1 MVRYPEVRVAFS
13 ESQIGWMPFVM
24 ERLDNLWSKGRSG
37 ADINPLITEPPS
49 SYVAGRIFGCFFEDD
64 FGLASRDVIGI
75 DQITF
80 ESDYPHQDSLW
91 PHTLAY
97 AEKAMAELT
106 AEEIYKVVR
115 GNAINLFQLPAELG

>member
-1 MVRYPEVRVAFS
+1 
-13 ESQIGWMPFVM
+13 MPRQTIVIDPVIRI
-24 ERLDNLWSKGRSG
+24 EGHAKITIQLD
-37 ADINPLITEPPS
+37 
-49 SYVAGRIFGCFFEDD
+49 
-64 FGLASRDVIGI
+64 SRDVIGI

-115 GNAINLFQLPAELG
+115 GNAINLFQLPAEIG